1 MKKTI
6 KKRIDDLETRVEA
19 DDVNIKVY
27 LVDENGVD
35 IFTGEQSPENPDIV
49 VDANHGA
56 KAQRKK

>member
-6 KKRIDDLETRVEA
+6 KKRIDDLENRVEA

-49 VDANHGA
+49 VKTKNGA